1 MEPGAGMSGGRA
13 ILLLV
18 IAAASWGAAIAAGE
32 YALEGMTAIDLLVL
46 EVFVAAAILWLPQ
59 PGGGSPR
66 PRPRPVYL
74 LLGALEPTLAY
85 LLINLGLERTSAG
98 AGSLLIS
105 LEGVFVALLAVVLL
119 RERVART
126 TTIALALGIGGA
138 ALVAASQEGGE
149 TTVAGNLLVA
159 AGTLAAAGYVVL
171 ARRLAGSAPA
181 LGVTRWQFAAG
192 ALLVAPVAAVDWVGG
207 GSSLATAGLD
217 HWLAAV
223 LTGVL
228 GGAVAFL
235 LYNIAIERVR
245 ASTAGA
251 VLNLIPVFG
260 LIAAVGVLGE
270 PLELLQLVGGATIIT
285 GLYWLTR
292 AEPTGT
298 AAPSLGA
305 GPC

>member
-1 MEPGAGMSGGRA
+1 MNGARA
-13 ILLLV
+13 MALLV
-18 IAAASWGAAIAAGE
+18 IASAAWGATIAAGE
-32 YALEGMTAIDLLVL
+32 YALDGMTAIDLLVV

-59 PGGGSPR
+59 PGAGPSRER
-66 PRPRPVYL
+66 PRAAYL
-74 LLGALEPTLAY
+74 LLGAFEPALAY

-119 RERVART
+119 RERIGAAT
-126 TTIALALGIGGA
+126 AIALALGIGGA
-138 ALVAASQEGGE
+138 ALVAAPHGGGE
-149 TTVAGNLLVA
+149 STLAGNLLVA
-159 AGTLAAAGYVVL
+159 AGSLAAAGYVVL

-181 LGVTRWQFAAG
+181 LEVTRWQFAFG
-192 ALLVAPVAAVDWVGG
+192 ALLVAPVAAIEWLSG
-207 GSSLATAGLD
+207 GSGLATAGLD
-217 HWLAAV
+217 HWLAAA
-223 LTGVL
+223 LAGVL

-235 LYNIAIERVR
+235 LYNIAIERVQ

-270 PLELLQLVGGATIIT
+270 RLEPLQLAGGATIIT

-292 AEPTGT
+292 AETSSP
-298 AAPSLGA
+298 AAPSP

>member
-1 MEPGAGMSGGRA
+1 MAM
-13 ILLLV
+13 ILLV
-18 IAAASWGAAIAAGE
+18 IAAASWGAATAAGDH
-32 YALEGMTAIDLLVL
+32 ALEGMTAIDLLVL

-59 PGGGSPR
+59 PGEGLPR
-66 PRPRPVYL
+66 PRPRPAYL
-74 LLGALEPTLAY
+74 LLGALEPALAF

-98 AGSLLIS
+98 VGSLLIS
-105 LEGVFVALLAVVLL
+105 LEGIFVALLAMALL
-119 RERVART
+119 RERVARA

-138 ALVAASQEGGE
+138 ALVAAPHGGGE
-149 TTVAGNLLVA
+149 STIEGNLLVG
-159 AGTLAAAGYVVL
+159 AGSLAAAGYVVL

-181 LGVTRWQFAAG
+181 LGVTRWQFASA
-192 ALLVAPVAAVDWVGG
+192 ALLVTPVAAVDWLTG
-207 GSSLATAGLD
+207 GSDLAAAGLE

-223 LTGVL
+223 LAAAL

-235 LYNIAIERVR
+235 LYNIAIARVR

-270 PLELLQLVGGATIIT
+270 RLEPLQLVGGATILT

-292 AEPTGT
+292 AETSAT
-298 AAPSLGA
+298 AAPSPGA
-305 GPC
+305 APC

>member
-1 MEPGAGMSGGRA
+1 MSGARA
-13 ILLLV
+13 MVLLV
-18 IAAASWGAAIAAGE
+18 VAAASWGAAIAAGE

-46 EVFVAAAILWLPQ
+46 EVFVAAALLWLPQ
-59 PGGGSPR
+59 RGGGSQRPAPR
-66 PRPRPVYL
+66 PAYL
-74 LLGALEPTLAY
+74 LLGALEPALAY
-85 LLINLGLERTSAG
+85 LLINLGLEHTSAG

-105 LEGVFVALLAVVLL
+105 LEGVFVALLAILLL
-119 RERVART
+119 RERVARA

-138 ALVAASQEGGE
+138 ALVAASHEGGE
-149 TTVAGNLLVA
+149 TTLAGNLLVV
-159 AGTLAAAGYVVL
+159 AGSLAAAGYVVL

-192 ALLVAPVAAVDWVGG
+192 ALLVTPVAAVDWLAGG
-207 GSSLATAGLD
+207 TGLGTAGLD
-217 HWLAAV
+217 HWLAAA
-223 LTGVL
+223 LAGAL

-235 LYNIAIERVR
+235 LYNIAIERVT

-270 PLELLQLVGGATIIT
+270 RVELLQLVGGATIIT

-292 AEPTGT
+292 AETSGT
-298 AAPSLGA
+298 PAPSPGAAP
-305 GPC
+305 C